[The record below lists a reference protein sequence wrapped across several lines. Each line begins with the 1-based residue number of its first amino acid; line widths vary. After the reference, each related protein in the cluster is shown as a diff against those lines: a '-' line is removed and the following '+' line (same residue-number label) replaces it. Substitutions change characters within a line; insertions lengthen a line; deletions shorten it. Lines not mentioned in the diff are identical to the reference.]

1 MAIYHGKYV
10 NMDYGDLE
18 LTTDLKAALDI
29 LDISCR
35 WGLGGTFDIV
45 ESDQDDATWEAV
57 PCDGPFD
64 TLYFDGTTWS
74 EGFDDEDE
82 DEDEDGHTES
92 EARTQ
97 AGIEGG
103 ARALAE
109 FDGLELDDGD
119 SRIDEEG
126 FIEFI

>member
-1 MAIYHGKYV
+1 MAVYHGKYV

-35 WGLGGTFDIV
+35 WGSGGTYDIV
-45 ESDQDDATWEAV
+45 PSDQDDAMWEAV

-82 DEDEDGHTES
+82 DEDGHTES

-97 AGIEGG
+97 AGMEGG
-103 ARALAE
+103 AGALAE
-109 FDGLELDDGD
+109 FDGLQLDGGD
-119 SRIDEEG
+119 DRIDEEG
-126 FIEFI
+126 FIEYI